1 MTSMTFKNSIQA
13 RLVRNFILIILISVL
28 AFEALLVYFTRF
40 YFYNNIESILTN
52 QIKTAS
58 DFYTRYFS
66 DVPLDVNIMDNADL
80 FWKQTTGQV
89 QIVGNNGEVLLDSQG
104 LESGEYVSG
113 NDFKQAQQ
121 GKKGVWVGRLNTGSE
136 QIMIVSYPLKSD
148 TEQVGVVR
156 FITSLKD
163 VDKIIFNISMIFIII
178 GIVVIL
184 VAGTISIALAHS
196 IIYPLKNV
204 TGAAELMAEGN
215 LDVRISKSRNDE
227 IGKLSDTLNYMAS
240 EIQKREAIKNDFIST
255 VSHELRTPLTSIKG
269 WANTIIDDDYSD
281 REILSDG
288 LNIIVKESDRL
299 TDMVEELLDF
309 SRFVSGNVELKK
321 EETDVCSIIDHI
333 EKQMSDRAKKEK
345 IAFSVKC
352 EKMPILDLDRNR
364 ITQLL
369 INLLGNAFSF
379 TPQNGTVALSAFLES
394 ENIVF
399 RVEDTGCGISPE
411 ELPLVT
417 EKFYKGKSSNSHTG
431 LGLSICDEI
440 VKLHNGS
447 LDIESQ
453 LDKGTIVTV
462 RIPYGG

>member
-1 MTSMTFKNSIQA
+1 MTFKNSIQA

-28 AFEALLVYFTRF
+28 AFEVLLVYFTRL

-66 DVPLDVNIMDNADL
+66 DVPLEVNIMDNADL

-89 QIVGNNGEVLLDSQG
+89 QIVRNNGVVLLDSQG

-113 NDFKQAQQ
+113 SDFKQAQQ
-121 GKKGVWVGRLNTGSE
+121 GKKGVWIGLNNGKE
-136 QIMIVSYPLKSD
+136 QVMIVAYPLKSD
-148 TEQVGVVR
+148 TEQVGVIR

-184 VAGTISIALAHS
+184 VAGTISIVLANS
-196 IIYPLKNV
+196 IIHPLKNV

-215 LDVRISKSRNDE
+215 LDVRLIKSRNDE

-240 EIQKREAIKNDFIST
+240 EIQKRERIKNDFIST

-299 TDMVEELLDF
+299 TEMVEDLLDF

-321 EETDVCSIIDHI
+321 EKTDVCSIIDYI
-333 EKQMSDRAKKEK
+333 EKQMSGMAKKGK
-345 IAFSVKC
+345 IIFSVKC
-352 EKMPILDLDRNR
+352 EKVPTIVLDKNR

-369 INLLGNAFSF
+369 INLLGNAFNF
-379 TPQNGTVALSAFLES
+379 TPKNGMVALSSFLEND
-394 ENIVF
+394 NIVF

-447 LDIESQ
+447 LEIESE